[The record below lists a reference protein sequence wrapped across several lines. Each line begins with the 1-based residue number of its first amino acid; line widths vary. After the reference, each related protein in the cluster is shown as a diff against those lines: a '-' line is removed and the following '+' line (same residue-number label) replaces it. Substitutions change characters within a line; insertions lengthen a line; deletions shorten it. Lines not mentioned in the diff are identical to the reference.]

1 MQHGGKGR
9 ASAVAAPAAASI
21 IKINVDRLRF
31 TGALRKSPE
40 ERSLMMTNGGSS
52 WP

>member
-1 MQHGGKGR
+1 MQHGGRCRG
-9 ASAVAAPAAASI
+9 SAVAAPAAASI
-21 IKINVDRLRF
+21 IKINVGRLRLK
-31 TGALRKSPE
+31 GALQKSPE